1 MDIGNDK
8 RLKELIKNNE
18 DIAKDN
24 EEKFKDA
31 WKNYLADNSTYN
43 WERWDKLKQVMFAL
57 KKTPDEVLA
66 LMDEA
71 EGK

>member
-1 MDIGNDK
+1 VDIGNDK